1 MATLS
6 VIPELDDIVKS
17 GTPEKRADAIARIAG
32 LFLEGAPHFES
43 EHVEL
48 FDEIL
53 LGLIPATSVGT
64 RAELAER
71 LSTLENAPPTLINT
85 LAREDEISIAGPV
98 LAHSPL
104 LDEPTLVDIA
114 RAKGQP
120 HLAAISERVSLS
132 PQVTDVIV
140 RRGDR
145 EVVRAVARNAGA
157 AFSESGYAGLIK
169 RATDDGMLA
178 VAVGQREDISPLS
191 LKELLSKSVEIVR
204 RRLFDAAKPKQRAA
218 INRAMSELA
227 TPNVRQVK
235 RDFAAAQATILALHR
250 EGKLNEATVFEFA
263 KTHKYEE
270 AVAGLAALS
279 GVRLST
285 VDHLV
290 LGDRHDPILILGRAV
305 GFEWACVRALIV
317 LRLGPGKTPSPPD
330 IEEAR
335 VNFERLSPATA
346 QRVLA
351 FWRTRGNV
359 KTA

>member
-1 MATLS
+1 MAAFS

-32 LFLEGAPHFES
+32 LFLEGAPQFGS

-48 FDEIL
+48 FDDIL
-53 LGLIPATSVGT
+53 LGLIPATNVST
-64 RAELAER
+64 RADLAER
-71 LSTLENAPPTLINT
+71 LATLENAPPTLINT
-85 LAREDEISIAGPV
+85 LARENEISIAGPV

-114 RAKGQP
+114 KAKGQP
-120 HLAAISERVSLS
+120 HLAAISGRPSLS

-145 EVVRAVARNAGA
+145 EVVRTVARNAGA
-157 AFSESGYAGLIK
+157 AFSENGYAGLIK

-178 VAVGQREDISPLS
+178 LAVGQREDISLLS
-191 LKELLSKSVEIVR
+191 LKELLSKSVDIVR
-204 RRLFDAAKPKQRAA
+204 RRLFEAAKPKQRAA
-218 INRAMSELA
+218 ISQAMNELA
-227 TPNVRQVK
+227 APNARPAK
-235 RDFAAAQATILALHR
+235 RDFAPAQATVLALHR
-250 EGKLNEATVFEFA
+250 EGKLNEAVVFEFA

-270 AVAGLAALS
+270 AVASLAALS

-285 VDHLV
+285 IDHLV

-305 GFEWACVRALIV
+305 GFQWACVRALIL
-317 LRLGPGKTPSPPD
+317 LRLGPGKAPSPPD

-335 VNFERLSPATA
+335 VNFERLSPTTA

-351 FWRTRGNV
+351 FWRARSNV